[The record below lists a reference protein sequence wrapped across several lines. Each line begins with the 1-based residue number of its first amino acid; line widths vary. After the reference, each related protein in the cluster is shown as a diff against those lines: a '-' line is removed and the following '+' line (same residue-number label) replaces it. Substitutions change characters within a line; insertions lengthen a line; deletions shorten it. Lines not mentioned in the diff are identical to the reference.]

1 MANLVCFANNR
12 DSIQSCFRDY
22 FYEYMAQT
30 DKNGGYVYDKSISFA
45 EKEKKVNAAMMKEI
59 TRLSGINMESASV
72 STEMLAQNPTLR
84 WATFAVVNDLVDFIV
99 PDVIDRSIGVYTEQ
113 RYGAFGDSF
122 SFTIEP
128 NDLFYVSKVGRDQR
142 TTEFQKQ
149 FPGQVTVTPEARGIS
164 VAVSLY
170 KVLCGK
176 ESLAKFA
183 MKAALSL
190 EAQITKEV
198 YTAFNTAMEAI
209 PFTSNSVGLN
219 VHGWSQDS
227 AVRVAQT
234 VSAYNHGAEAI
245 FLGTKLALNK
255 VMPMDANYRYD
266 FDSDYVK
273 VGYVRDFMG
282 YSALE
287 MRQVA
292 DWKNPYNLIL
302 NDNRIYIIS
311 PSTPKPVKLCYE
323 GSAYTVNLDHD
334 RHADFEAST
343 TLFKSYGIAIATNA
357 TVGVVMLDQTAGG

>member
-1 MANLVCFANNR
+1 MAKNLVVFSSNR
-12 DSIQSCFRDY
+12 DDIRNCFRDY
-22 FYEYMAQT
+22 FYQFMAQN
-30 DKNGGYVYDKSISFA
+30 DKNGGYVYDNSISFA
-45 EKEKKVNAAMMKEI
+45 EKEKKVNVAMMKEI
-59 TRLSGINMESASV
+59 NRLAGISMESAEV
-72 STEMLAQNPTLR
+72 SAEMMASNPTLR

-99 PDVIDRSIGVYTEQ
+99 PDVIDRSIGIYTEQ
-113 RYGAFGDSF
+113 RYGAYGDNF
-122 SFTIEP
+122 SFTVEP

-149 FPGQVTVTPEARGIS
+149 FPGQVTITPEARGIS
-164 VAVSLY
+164 VSVSLY

-198 YTAFNTAMEAI
+198 YTAFSTAMDAI
-209 PFTSNSVGLN
+209 PFTSNTEGLN

-227 AVRVAQT
+227 AIRVAQT
-234 VSAYNHGAEAI
+234 VSAFNHGAEAI

-255 VMPMDANYRYD
+255 VMPMDANYRYT
-266 FDSDYVK
+266 FDSEYVK
-273 VGYVRDFMG
+273 VGYLRDFMG

-302 NDNRIYIIS
+302 NDNRIYVIS

-323 GSAYTVNLDHD
+323 GSAYTINMDHD
-334 RHADFEAST
+334 RHADLEAST
-343 TLFKSYGIAIATNA
+343 TLFKSYGIGIATNA
-357 TVGVVMLDQTAGG
+357 LVGVIMLDETV